1 MKKYLVMIV
10 LAMLCVGALT
20 QSTVGSRRTA
30 KNKLINQAYQRG
42 RSNNEFYEVRNEGSK
57 YIKPEKMMEE
67 IRSEG
72 CIVGGYTT
80 KTISRYGDVASTLST
95 MKFLPKDEYE
105 SYMYYNL
112 NSDWSTSYEQLAK
125 RGSAYCYTEQNQQNS
140 YFVKYDNI
148 RWSGELKDGFLDG
161 AGVGFAKLDE
171 KRMIFFKAFFDRGVP
186 VGDNSFVWCNIK
198 ESYGPYSSASTST
211 TTSHVGK
218 FYDDLADIKIG
229 DKFGFISRDARTA
242 ISVEF
247 KSVEA
252 YFANGRATVTNEK
265 EEIIIDRTGKQ
276 VDLSDRQKKIYADIK
291 AEEDRKA
298 EEARQAEL
306 EKERLRLLA
315 EQQAAEERRQAEAK
329 EADLKRRIEINKN
342 PKLWTRG
349 CRLAY
354 RYPNGKE
361 YVLATLEEWNEGRT
375 KVKVKIVASP
385 SSTRTLNG
393 DLLEKNNTMWVSVRN
408 EGWHLALD
416 EEITLALNNDNSTK
430 RTEVITTSS
439 SSSSYSPSYSDC
451 SSCNGTGYTK
461 CYSCNGS
468 GRVDNSGWGE
478 DASYETCSS
487 CRGRG
492 RISCSSCNGSG
503 RR

>member
-1 MKKYLVMIV
+1 M
-10 LAMLCVGALT
+10 
-20 QSTVGSRRTA
+20 
-30 KNKLINQAYQRG
+30 
-42 RSNNEFYEVRNEGSK
+42 
-57 YIKPEKMMEE
+57 
-67 IRSEG
+67 
-72 CIVGGYTT
+72 
-80 KTISRYGDVASTLST
+80 
-95 MKFLPKDEYE
+95 
-105 SYMYYNL
+105 
-112 NSDWSTSYEQLAK
+112 
-125 RGSAYCYTEQNQQNS
+125 
-140 YFVKYDNI
+140 
-148 RWSGELKDGFLDG
+148 
-161 AGVGFAKLDE
+161 AGVNEQRREPLQ
-171 KRMIFFKAFFDRGVP
+171 
-186 VGDNSFVWCNIK
+186 IK
-198 ESYGPYSSASTST
+198 S
-211 TTSHVGK
+211 
-218 FYDDLADIKIG
+218 L
-229 DKFGFISRDARTA
+229 
-242 ISVEF
+242 
-247 KSVEA
+247 
-252 YFANGRATVTNEK
+252 
-265 EEIIIDRTGKQ
+265 
-276 VDLSDRQKKIYADIK
+276 
-291 AEEDRKA
+291 
-298 EEARQAEL
+298 
-306 EKERLRLLA
+306 
-315 EQQAAEERRQAEAK
+315 
-329 EADLKRRIEINKN
+329 ADLKRRIEINKN

-461 CYSCNGS
+461 CYSCDGS
-468 GRVDNSGWGE
+468 DRVDNSGWGE